1 MRGHKYPTESLG
13 REYELTIAR
22 HWDRVNTLNMMT
34 VRVVERTR
42 ERRAEPRYRVNE
54 FSVLK
59 STGDIA
65 AVRVLDISAI
75 GLRVAS
81 VAPLPV
87 NTPVQVQLDGATVS
101 GLVKNC
107 CCLRVAE
114 FQLGIL
120 AGPQILPTRLD
131 HLSILRRAKRAN
143 QEL

>member
-1 MRGHKYPTESLG
+1 
-13 REYELTIAR
+13 
-22 HWDRVNTLNMMT
+22 MM

>member
-1 MRGHKYPTESLG
+1 
-13 REYELTIAR
+13 
-22 HWDRVNTLNMMT
+22 MMT

-42 ERRAEPRYRVNE
+42 ERRTEPRYRVNE

-59 STGDIA
+59 SAGDIA

-81 VAPLPV
+81 VAPMPI
-87 NTPVQVQLDGATVS
+87 NTPVQVQLDGATVT

-120 AGPQILPTRLD
+120 TGTPQILPTRLD